1 MITEHV
7 CILISKVISG
17 LCVLFIRPLAVASV

>member
-1 MITEHV
+1 MVTEHV

-17 LCVLFIRPLAVASV
+17 LCILFIRPLVASV

>member
-1 MITEHV
+1 MVTEHV

-17 LCVLFIRPLAVASV
+17 LCVLFIRPLVASV